1 MSTLLQ
7 IVLLT
12 IPALLVLATA
22 VWLLHLMSTRMISQ
36 NVKPDPAIEINAKVA
51 LQTASALKSWLE
63 VEARKANNA
72 SQAENRKITLP
83 LRLQA
88 YERLVLLLE
97 RINLTSVLMRCG
109 DSAQNVAQLEVVM
122 LQSIRD
128 EFEHNI
134 TQQLFVSTE
143 TWNLIRVAREEA
155 IALIKNASSGLLAD
169 APSTDL
175 MIMLIEVQNKLS
187 VSSTE
192 QALNALRE
200 EVKQLF

>member
-1 MSTLLQ
+1 MSILLQ

-22 VWLLHLMSTRMISQ
+22 VWLLHLMSTRMLSQISR
-36 NVKPDPAIEINAKVA
+36 PDPAIEINAKVA
-51 LQTASALKSWLE
+51 LQTASALKVWLE
-63 VEARKANNA
+63 LEAQKTK
-72 SQAENRKITLP
+72 SGIQAEYSRVTLP

-97 RINLTSVLMRCG
+97 RINLTSVMMRCG
-109 DSAQNVAQLEVVM
+109 DSAQSVAQLEAGM

-155 IALIKNASSGLLAD
+155 IALIKKASTGLASD

-175 MIMLIEVQNKLS
+175 MIRLIEAQNNLTI
-187 VSSTE
+187 SSTE
-192 QALNALRE
+192 RALNALRE
-200 EVKQLF
+200 EARLLF

>member
-1 MSTLLQ
+1 TLLE
-7 IVLLT
+7 IILLT

-22 VWLLHLMSTRMISQ
+22 VWLLHMMSTRLISQ
-36 NVKPDPAIEINAKVA
+36 IAKPDPAIEINAKVA
-51 LQTASALKSWLE
+51 LQTASALKAWLD
-63 VEARKANNA
+63 VEARKTNAA
-72 SQAENRKITLP
+72 SQTENSKATLP

-88 YERLVLLLE
+88 CERLVLMLE

-109 DSAQNVAQLEVVM
+109 DSSQNVNQLEIGM
-122 LQSIRD
+122 LQSVRD

-134 TQQLFVSTE
+134 TQQLFVSAE
-143 TWNLIRVAREEA
+143 VWHLIRIAREEA
-155 IALIKNASSGLLAD
+155 IALIKQASSGL
-169 APSTDL
+169 APEAPATEL
-175 MIMLIEVQNKLS
+175 MVKIIEVQNNLA